1 MRAPRATLER
11 VVVFGDPGGIQQVA
25 KLMSPGAIPAIVG
38 ATLRPEQHG
47 ALEELARRHEF
58 RLLVQ
63 PKHNSPEYPRFVDE
77 VRALEPDLI
86 LVNSYSMRVRTEL
99 LGLPRLG
106 CVNVHGGLLPEYR
119 GSNPIQWA
127 LLNDETETGVTIHYM
142 TEEFDQGDII
152 AQRTVPICFQDTWLD
167 IRARLEEATEALL
180 HEELPRILS
189 GTNARSPQ
197 DESRARYYRRRS
209 PEDGRMDWP
218 RAVRDLYNLIRAL
231 VKPHPGAFYDSA
243 SQRVVLDRY
252 LSIDEVTALKYGSA
266 GGQVLRGTGVV
277 LRPTPNPARPGRD
290 RSNANVEFSIRSSMT
305 DEELGT
311 GEVRNIDFAK
321 SVGEMHI
328 RSKNGGSGCW
338 TAVAPL
344 TEFAVNDLRLRH
356 LRCRAG
362 KDDGP
367 LLEVLARAGFARD
380 EVSESGDTRTDRGMT
395 VMSRRTAE

>member
-1 MRAPRATLER
+1 MSAPQAMRER
-11 VVVFGDPGGIQQVA
+11 VVVFGDSGGIQQVI
-25 KLMSPGAIPAIVG
+25 KLMSRGAIPAMVG
-38 ATLRPEQHG
+38 AGIRPEQWG
-47 ALEELARRHEF
+47 ALERLAARHEV

-63 PKHNSPEYPRFVDE
+63 PKRSAPAYPRFVDE
-77 VRALEPDLI
+77 VRALDPDLI
-86 LVNSYSMRVRTEL
+86 LVNSYSMRLGAEL
-99 LGLPRLG
+99 LNVPRLG

-152 AQRTVPICFQDTWLD
+152 ARRMVPICFRDTWLD

-180 HEELPRILS
+180 RVELPRIVS
-189 GTNARSPQ
+189 GTSARWPQ

-209 PEDGRMDWP
+209 PEDGRIEWH

-252 LSIDEVTALKYGSA
+252 LSIDEVAALKYGSA
-266 GGQVLRGTGVV
+266 GGQLLRGTDVV
-277 LRPTPNPARPGRD
+277 LRPAPNPARAGRD
-290 RSNANVEFSIRSSMT
+290 RSHERVEFSIRSGVT

-311 GEVRNIDFAK
+311 GEIRNIDFAK
-321 SVGEMHI
+321 SIGEVRI
-328 RSKNGGSGCW
+328 RSKDGGPRCW

-344 TEFAVNDLRLRH
+344 AEFAMNDLRLAR

-362 KDDGP
+362 KDEGP
-367 LLEVLARAGFARD
+367 LLDGLARAGFARD
-380 EVSESGDTRTDRGMT
+380 EVPESDGTAMDGGMT